1 MALNILLVTSASPF
15 APKSGAQQRT
25 ALLHE
30 ALSRMGKV
38 DVLMIEPGA
47 ASYLSTEKTPG
58 ICAHAY
64 WRHRPFGLAK
74 YKPDPQ
80 INRALASALPSA
92 LNTYD
97 LIVGR
102 YLNPLCKLEL
112 PDSVPTIVDLDD
124 LGYHYGGSGGILPRQ
139 LAAYLKSRYSHHLAI
154 RQLHRFTGFFFV
166 SKRDQ
171 ASHPDLI
178 SRVLPNIPYDVPP
191 NPLPATGGHTLLF
204 VGSLWYPP
212 NRKGIDRFLAQ
223 CWSAII
229 ARVPEARLLLAGAAP
244 ERVRRKWEQYAGVRA
259 PGFVEDLAETYRQAA
274 LTIAPIYFGGG
285 TNIKVLESLAH
296 RRACVTTPHCA
307 AAFAEDLVAGG
318 ALSVAP
324 DDAAFIE
331 QCVALLNSESMRAK
345 QAQLGYAI
353 VTTHYNKR
361 RFFDL
366 VAELVNEITSPS
378 DVANTSRK

>member
-47 ASYLSTEKTPG
+47 ASYLSAKKAPG
-58 ICAHAY
+58 ICGHAY
-64 WRHRPFGLAK
+64 WRHLPFGLAK

-80 INRALASALPSA
+80 INRTLANTLPSA

-102 YLNPLCKLEL
+102 YLNPICKLDL
-112 PDSVPTIVDLDD
+112 PDNIPTIVDLDD
-124 LGYHYGGSGGILPRQ
+124 LGYHFGGGSVSLRQ
-139 LAAYLKSRYSHHLAI
+139 LAIHLKTWYSYRLAI
-154 RQLHRFTGFFFV
+154 RQLQRFTGYFFV
-166 SKRDQ
+166 SKQDQ

-178 SRVLPNIPYDVPP
+178 SRVLPNIPYDAPP
-191 NPLPATGGHTLLF
+191 NPLPATAGKTILF

-212 NRKGIDRFLAQ
+212 NREGVDHFLGH
-223 CWSAII
+223 CWPAII
-229 ARVPEARLLLAGAAP
+229 SRLPEARLLLAGAAP
-244 ERVRRKWEQYAGVRA
+244 KLVRRKWERYAGVSA
-259 PGFVEDLAETYRQAA
+259 PGFVEDLAEIYHQAA
-274 LTIAPIYFGGG
+274 FTIAPIYFGGG

-307 AAFAEDLVAGG
+307 AAFAEDLVVGG
-318 ALSVAP
+318 GLSVAT

-331 QCVALLNSESMRAK
+331 QCVALLNSDSLRDK
-345 QAQLGYAI
+345 QVQFGHDI
-353 VTTHYNKR
+353 VSTFYNKH
-361 RFFDL
+361 RFFDV
-366 VAELVNEITSPS
+366 VAELVNELIPTHDATS
-378 DVANTSRK
+378 TRRK